1 MFLENKYKLWHDKII
16 ARAKNRTLEG
26 YKEVHHIIPRSCGGS
41 NDKDNLVA
49 LTAREHYIIHL
60 LLIKFIE
67 KKYYFKMVKALHV
80 ISSMKTKYVIRN
92 FKINNRLFE
101 KYRKEHS
108 EFMKLNSPSMS
119 EETRKKISIANK
131 GRKMPKSFFDK
142 MKNRVISKETRNKLS
157 KKLIGNKRRLGVSIP
172 LEQRIKQSK
181 FMTGNKLNLGRKF
194 SQEVRNKM
202 SLAHKLRWSKI
213 KSSERRV
220 V

>member
-26 YKEVHHIIPRSCGGS
+26 YKEVHHIIPKSCGGS

-67 KKYYFKMVKALHV
+67 KKYYFKMVKAFHAM
-80 ISSMKTKYVIRN
+80 SSMKTKYLKRN
-92 FKINNRLFE
+92 FKINSKLFE
-101 KYRKEHS
+101 KYRKEYSKHL
-108 EFMKLNSPSMS
+108 KLNPRIIT
-119 EETRKKISIANK
+119 EKTKKKISISKK
-131 GRKMPKSFFDK
+131 GKKMPQSFFDK
-142 MKNRVISKETRNKLS
+142 LKNRVISKETRNKLS
-157 KKLIGNKRRLGVSIP
+157 KSLIGNKRRLGVSIP

-202 SLAHKLRWSKI
+202 SLAHKIRWSKI
-213 KSSERRV
+213 KESERRV
-220 V
+220 A

>member
-1 MFLENKYKLWHDKII
+1 
-16 ARAKNRTLEG
+16 
-26 YKEVHHIIPRSCGGS
+26 
-41 NDKDNLVA
+41 
-49 LTAREHYIIHL
+49 
-60 LLIKFIE
+60 
-67 KKYYFKMVKALHV
+67 MVKALHV

-220 V
+220 A